1 MVVTAVYKKPTS
13 QLIQVV
19 HVFSHFFMRGNKTVL
34 FCFSLPQNCRFYVPF
49 FQRQIQLVNNFQQSL
64 IFLKKLMT
72 DSLHQYLL
80 DTGIQ
85 MLQCK
90 IQFLTW
96 IYTLD
101 ASIQQLQ
108 KIRQL
113 DRVYY
118 NKTMW
123 PKWKQEPDSQNRR
136 QECNANL
143 NTQEKKK
150 IIRALNQSCLEQT
163 KHAPDAMKTQS
174 GPLGPQSRNA
184 RPPHAAPYWS
194 THLITGPW
202 RETEALEWAHPPAC
216 DSTQTLQADTLNS
229 RAADAGFSCSHTYTS
244 PASSST
250 AFLRFN

>member
-1 MVVTAVYKKPTS
+1 
-13 QLIQVV
+13 
-19 HVFSHFFMRGNKTVL
+19 MRGNKTLL
-34 FCFSLPQNCRFYVPF
+34 FCFTRPHNCRFDVPF
-49 FQRQIQLVNNFQQSL
+49 IQRQTV
-64 IFLKKLMT
+64 MT

-101 ASIQQLQ
+101 ASTQQLQ

-136 QECNANL
+136 QKCNANL
-143 NTQEKKK
+143 NTQEKK
-150 IIRALNQSCLEQT
+150 IIRALNQSRLEQT
-163 KHAPDAMKTQS
+163 KHAPEAMKTQS
-174 GPLGPQSRNA
+174 GLLGPQSRNA
-184 RPPHAAPYWS
+184 RRPRAAPYWS
-194 THLITGPW
+194 AHLITGPW
-202 RETEALEWAHPPAC
+202 RETEALEWAPPPARLHTNTTSWHSKQQSSWC
-216 DSTQTLQADTLNS
+216 WVLLLTRTPRLLNQISCVQPLQP
-229 RAADAGFSCSHTYTS
+229 C
-244 PASSST
+244 PK
-250 AFLRFN
+250 

>member
-1 MVVTAVYKKPTS
+1 
-13 QLIQVV
+13 
-19 HVFSHFFMRGNKTVL
+19 MRGNKTVL

-49 FQRQIQLVNNFQQSL
+49 FQRQIHLVNNFQQSL

-143 NTQEKKK
+143 NTQEKKNHK
-150 IIRALNQSCLEQT
+150 SFKPIMLRANQACTGCNENAIRPTWATEQERETASRRPLLEHSPHHRPLERDGSAGMSSSACVWLHTNTTSWHSKQQSSWCWVLLLTHVHLACFLFYSISALQLPPLNQPSCVQ
-163 KHAPDAMKTQS
+163 
-174 GPLGPQSRNA
+174 PLQPC
-184 RPPHAAPYWS
+184 PK
-194 THLITGPW
+194 
-202 RETEALEWAHPPAC
+202 
-216 DSTQTLQADTLNS
+216 
-229 RAADAGFSCSHTYTS
+229 
-244 PASSST
+244 
-250 AFLRFN
+250 